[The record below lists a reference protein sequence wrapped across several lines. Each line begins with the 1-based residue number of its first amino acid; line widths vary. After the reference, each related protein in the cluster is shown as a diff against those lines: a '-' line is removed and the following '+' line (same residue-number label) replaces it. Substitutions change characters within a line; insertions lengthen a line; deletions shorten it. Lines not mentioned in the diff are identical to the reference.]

1 MTSGET
7 GVRTGVVPIALA
19 FSSFYGAETGSGGDL
34 HGERSPYGDN
44 HLTARK
50 EGRTGEGEV
59 GKGAAV
65 MAQDG
70 GCVHGMFRR

>member
-19 FSSFYGAETGSGGDL
+19 FSSFYGAKTGSGGDL

-44 HLTARK
+44 HLTEERRGGLEK
-50 EGRTGEGEV
+50 GRSEREPL
-59 GKGAAV
+59 
-65 MAQDG
+65 
-70 GCVHGMFRR
+70 